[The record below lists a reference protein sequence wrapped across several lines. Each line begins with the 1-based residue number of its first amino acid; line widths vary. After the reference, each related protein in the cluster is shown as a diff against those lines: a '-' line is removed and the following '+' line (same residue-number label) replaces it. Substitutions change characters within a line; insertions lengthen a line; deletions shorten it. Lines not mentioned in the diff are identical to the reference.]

1 MRDIVL
7 TLFVFASLPL
17 CIARPWLG
25 ILTWYWVG
33 LMNPHRLGWGFAFD
47 MPFAM
52 LVGGCTIVG
61 VLLTRERK
69 PIPWSREL
77 VLLLILVAYF
87 TLTTPFAWAPDF
99 AWPQWSKVMK
109 IVLMT
114 FVATMVIFGKQRI
127 HSLLLV
133 IALSI
138 GFFGIKGGIFTVAT
152 GGVFRVEGPEGS
164 FISGNTFLG
173 LAMLM
178 VLPVMVYVARD
189 EKSGWRRQLLWAA
202 AGLTTVSIA
211 FTYSRGAL
219 IGLAA
224 VAPLLFFNSKKKVLL
239 AVLLLGCALL
249 ARDIVPK
256 QLYQRA
262 ETLQAYEQD
271 FSAMQRMQ
279 SWTVAWNVAAAN
291 PLTGAGFEFEYH
303 PDNVRWL
310 NFGDRKYD
318 PYLTHSSAAH
328 SIYFQ
333 ILGQHG
339 FVALLLFLLMLFWTF
354 TALQRVKKQAAVQES
369 TRWLTS
375 IASALQIGLFGYMIA
390 GAFLSSAYFDLMY
403 LYVALSAVLQR
414 ELKSATVAVVPE
426 KADWTVRR
434 RPVQPVGEVA
444 PEASQLS
451 R

>member
-17 CIARPWLG
+17 CVARPWLG

-47 MPFAM
+47 MPFAL
-52 LVGGCTIVG
+52 LVGGATLAG
-61 VLLTRERK
+61 LLLTRDRK
-69 PIPWSREL
+69 SIPWSREL

-87 TLTTPFAWAPDF
+87 TLTTPFAWAPEF

-109 IVLMT
+109 IVAMT
-114 FVATMVIFGKQRI
+114 FVATMLIFGKQRI
-127 HSLLLV
+127 NALLLV

-138 GFFGIKGGIFTVAT
+138 GFFGIKGGIFTLAT
-152 GGVFRVEGPEGS
+152 GGMYRVEGPEGS

-178 VLPVMVYVARD
+178 VLPVLVYVARD
-189 EKSGWRRQLLWAA
+189 ESRGWRRQLLWAA
-202 AGLTTVSIA
+202 AGLTSVSIV

-219 IGLAA
+219 IGLA
-224 VAPLLFFNSKKKVLL
+224 VLAPLLFVNSNKKFLL
-239 AVLLLGCALL
+239 AVLLLAFAFF

-262 ETLQAYEQD
+262 ETIQTYEQD

-279 SWTVAWNVAAAN
+279 SWNVAWNVAAAN

-310 NFGDRKYD
+310 SYGDRKYD

-333 ILGQHG
+333 VLGQHG
-339 FVALLLFLLMLFWTF
+339 FVALMLFLLLLFWTLM
-354 TALQRVKKQAAVQES
+354 TLQRIKKQAAAQDS
-369 TRWLTS
+369 TRWLGS
-375 IASALQIGLFGYMIA
+375 SASALQMGLLGCMVA

-414 ELKSATVAVVPE
+414 ELKSATVAVVPA
-426 KADWTVRR
+426 KGDWTVRKKAA
-434 RPVQPVGEVA
+434 QPIGEVA
-444 PEASQLS
+444 RGTSQLS